1 MMLRSGRAKALS
13 KFIASSPARL
23 DLVNA
28 SIRTRLHSLA
38 RQSRVKTPSQLALSP
53 FRPCSL
59 ALQRY
64 ASTVDPI
71 SQKSEDRVGN
81 TELEHHPEA
90 VSTESSVRHVFH
102 EEGVDEQE
110 KDVDMLAGIKS
121 DLVGEAWSPVEAITR

>member
-1 MMLRSGRAKALS
+1 MMLRSGGARAFARY
-13 KFIASSPARL
+13 AANSPLCSELA
-23 DLVNA
+23 NT

-38 RQSRVKTPSQLALSP
+38 HQSRVRAPSKLALSP

-64 ASTVDPI
+64 ASTVDPL
-71 SQKSEDRVGN
+71 SQRSEDKTGN

-102 EEGVDEQE
+102 EEGVEEQE

-121 DLVGEAWSPVEAITR
+121 DLVRTTLSLSKLCF

>member
-1 MMLRSGRAKALS
+1 MLLRSGGARIFMKYTT
-13 KFIASSPARL
+13 SSPVRSEL
-23 DLVNA
+23 A
-28 SIRTRLHSLA
+28 SASLQARLHSLA
-38 RQSRVKTPSQLALSP
+38 RQSRVKAPSKLALLP

-64 ASTVDPI
+64 ASTIDPL
-71 SQKSEDRVGN
+71 SQRSEDKTGN

-90 VSTESSVRHVFH
+90 VSTESSVRHVFR

-121 DLVGEAWSPVEAITR
+121 DLVRTISLLWSSTF